1 MPAGKEERG
10 GGGPGGPLGF
20 RLGRKELTPGGKE
33 GEGRRE
39 GAEGRSKKA
48 GRKPQPR
55 WEGAVPT
62 SGVRAPGS
70 HQGQQ
75 QGQTPHLLLPDGT
88 VPPSLPPSTSLQA
101 DNTPQDTAPEHTDT
115 SRPHHG
121 LGSAPRCH
129 PHPRRQVPWGGYVGS
144 KPSRS
149 PCWGNTMRAPPGGL
163 GKPAGFTPAPP
174 DAPHPDLLQHL
185 ASASAL
191 LTIACGWEGG
201 WQGLQADP
209 KGNGHLCV
217 AFPNTQTTPP
227 SSLPSMHGCPSPLG
241 KHIQR
246 MKSSSAPGR
255 TIRLLSPAGSTPC
268 PPSPAGS
275 NLRDAAGGVQ
285 PGAHETRSTGRS
297 QASSSRS
304 AHREDSPG

>member
-1 MPAGKEERG
+1 MPDLRSCRASLRAGPRAESREKAPAQMGRG
-10 GGGPGGPLGF
+10 RAHIRSASSWKPPG
-20 RLGRKELTPGGKE
+20 T
-33 GEGRRE
+33 
-39 GAEGRSKKA
+39 
-48 GRKPQPR
+48 
-55 WEGAVPT
+55 
-62 SGVRAPGS
+62 APGTDPAPPS
-70 HQGQQ
+70 AQWHR
-75 QGQTPHLLLPDGT
+75 
-88 VPPSLPPSTSLQA
+88 PSLPPSTSLQA
-101 DNTPQDTAPEHTDT
+101 DNTPQDTAPERTDA
-115 SRPHHG
+115 SHPCHG
-121 LGSAPRCH
+121 LGSAPRCR

-144 KPSRS
+144 EHSRS

-174 DAPHPDLLQHL
+174 DALHPDLFQHL
-185 ASASAL
+185 ASASVM
-191 LTIACGWEGG
+191 LTIACGWEEG

-209 KGNGHLCV
+209 KGDGHLCV

-227 SSLPSMHGCPSPLG
+227 SSLPSMHSCPSPLA

-255 TIRLLSPAGSTPC
+255 TIGLLSPAGSTPC

-275 NLRDAAGGVQ
+275 NLRDAAGSVQ

-297 QASSSRS
+297 QAGGSRW